1 MRPETAT
8 FRTGSAVF
16 ALSVALAL
24 PSSGAAAA
32 EPPAKAEYYE
42 RLAKLHPRD
51 ATAHVE
57 LAGWCEKAG
66 LAQEAAELYRRAIE
80 IDSDCEAARQALG
93 YRRWGLAWVKPEDL
107 KKPRRQ
113 PLPPGVPGGAS
124 AEKPAAGGPSGP
136 REAPAAATGEAP
148 GAKPEPPA
156 PSPPGPPP
164 GAGTTEG
171 TPQPE
176 ARKLEPARPASKQ
189 AAEASRREAAQAT
202 QAELEKKRAWAAEAA
217 RKASVSFA
225 TEEDDDFLIHTTL
238 PRSSAELREFKAN
251 LRAVKKTLTAVLALR
266 AGTRI
271 WPAKIQFVLLRSA
284 PEFER
289 FAELA
294 DGIPAP
300 RNPEGAYTKDDHTVV
315 LRPDTPLVP
324 RLLGTTA
331 LQRLD
336 GSDRH
341 VGWWLVEGLGEWL
354 YAQSAAGTAQGFLK
368 DEYLRAAEILKAEG
382 SRLRIFDLID
392 SAENLGR
399 DAVRNRTLAFT
410 LFDFLVQ
417 LRARGVAELV
427 SALKS
432 EKAPAPPAS
441 KEESAAFFASYTSFQ
456 ETAFVAAFRKP
467 VAEIEERWKQ
477 YVLARAEGFRAKEP
491 GSPAAP
497 KAPRPRG

>member
-1 MRPETAT
+1 GKDAPTA
-8 FRTGSAVF
+8 
-16 ALSVALAL
+16 
-24 PSSGAAAA
+24 
-32 EPPAKAEYYE
+32 
-42 RLAKLHPRD
+42 
-51 ATAHVE
+51 
-57 LAGWCEKAG
+57 
-66 LAQEAAELYRRAIE
+66 
-80 IDSDCEAARQALG
+80 
-93 YRRWGLAWVKPEDL
+93 KPE
-107 KKPRRQ
+107 
-113 PLPPGVPGGAS
+113 LP
-124 AEKPAAGGPSGP
+124 
-136 REAPAAATGEAP
+136 AP
-148 GAKPEPPA
+148 GALEPA
-156 PSPPGPPP
+156 PGGP
-164 GAGTTEG
+164 AGG

-176 ARKLEPARPASKQ
+176 VHKLAPARPASKQ
-189 AAEASRREAAQAT
+189 AAEAGRREAA

-217 RKASVSFA
+217 RKASVTFA
-225 TEEDDDFLIHTTL
+225 IEEDDDFLIHTTL

-251 LRAVKKTLTAVLALR
+251 LKAVKKTLTAVLALR

-315 LRPDTPLVP
+315 LRPDTPLLP

-354 YAQSAAGTAQGFLK
+354 YAQSAAGTAQGFAK

-382 SRLRIFDLID
+382 SRIRIFDLID
-392 SAENLGR
+392 SAENAGR
-399 DAVRNRTLAFT
+399 DAVRNRTLAFS

-441 KEESAAFFASYTSFQ
+441 QEESAAFFASYTSFQ
-456 ETAFVAAFRKP
+456 EAAFVAAFRKP

-491 GSPAAP
+491 AAPGVP